1 MGKIILTQEFDSIEE
16 KEEYEIACNAMEYK
30 IALDKIL
37 EMLRKYDKYGHTF
50 NSVEEAIGRIR
61 DEAIIIYQ
69 EEVK

>member
-37 EMLRKYDKYGHTF
+37 EMLRKYDKYGHNF
-50 NSVEEAIGRIR
+50 KDVEEAIEKIR
-61 DEAIIIYQ
+61 EEAISIYQ
-69 EEVK
+69 EEMQ